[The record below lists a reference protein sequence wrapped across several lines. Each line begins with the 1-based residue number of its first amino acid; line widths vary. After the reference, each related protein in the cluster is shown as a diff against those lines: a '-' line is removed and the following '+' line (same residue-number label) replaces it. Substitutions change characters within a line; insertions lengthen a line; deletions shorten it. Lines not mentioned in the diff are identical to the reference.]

1 MDTGALIDGLIAFLC
16 FIPILTF
23 HEWAHAWTA
32 DKCGDDTA
40 KMLGRV
46 TFNPIAHI
54 DPIGTL
60 ALPFLGIVLAASGPA
75 GATAAG
81 FVIGWGKPVPVNI
94 ARLRHRRRDDIL
106 VAMAGP
112 AMNVVLA
119 LVVLAAAKF
128 FLIPGWVKLVEGCQ
142 WMALI
147 SLYLCFFNLLPIPP
161 LDGSHVM
168 RHAVGMGEEA
178 YYNLCRFGFILVI
191 VVIQIPGVRAFLGT
205 VTWETYRFMARA
217 LGLG

>member
-1 MDTGALIDGLIAFLC
+1 MDTRVLFDGLIAFLC
-16 FIPILTF
+16 FIPILTV

-40 KMLGRV
+40 RLLGRMS
-46 TFNPIAHI
+46 FNPLVHI

-60 ALPFLGIVLAASGPA
+60 ALPFLGIALAATGPA

-94 ARLRHRRRDDIL
+94 ARLRNRQRDNIL

-119 LVVLAAAKF
+119 IVVLAAAKLF
-128 FLIPGWVKLVEGCQ
+128 TLPGWSQVVEGCQ

-168 RHAVGMGEEA
+168 RYVVGMGEEA
-178 YYNLCRFGFILVI
+178 YFNLCRYGLILVI
-191 VVIQIPGVRAFLGT
+191 VVLQVPGVRSTLRE
-205 VTWETYRFMARA
+205 VTYYTYGLLARA
-217 LGLG
+217 LGV

>member
-1 MDTGALIDGLIAFLC
+1 MDIGRLVDGLITFAC

-32 DKCGDDTA
+32 HKCGDDTA
-40 KMLGRV
+40 KLLGRV
-46 TFNPIAHI
+46 SFNPLVHI
-54 DPIGTL
+54 DPVGTL
-60 ALPFLGIVLAASGPA
+60 ALPFLAIALAASGPA

-81 FVIGWGKPVPVNI
+81 FIIGWGKPVPVNI
-94 ARLRHRRRDDIL
+94 ARLRHRKRDDML

-119 LVVLAAAKF
+119 LAVLIAARC
-128 FLIPGWVKLVEGCQ
+128 FLIPGWTPLVEGCVMTA
-142 WMALI
+142 WV
-147 SLYLCFFNLLPIPP
+147 SLYLCFFNLLPVPP

-178 YYNLCRFGFILVI
+178 YFNLCRFGFILVI
-191 VVIQIPGVRAFLGT
+191 VVIQVPGVRELLAYLTFH
-205 VTWETYRFMARA
+205 TYRWMALP
-217 LGLG
+217 LGMA

>member
-1 MDTGALIDGLIAFLC
+1 MDTRVLFDGLIAFLC
-16 FIPILTF
+16 FIPILTV

-40 KMLGRV
+40 RLLGRMS
-46 TFNPIAHI
+46 FNPLVHI

-60 ALPFLGIVLAASGPA
+60 ALPFLGIALAATGLA

-94 ARLRHRRRDDIL
+94 ARLRNRQRDNIL

-119 LVVLAAAKF
+119 IVVLVAAKF
-128 FLIPGWVKLVEGCQ
+128 FARVGWSQAVEGCH
-142 WMALI
+142 WMTRI

-168 RHAVGMGEEA
+168 RYVVGMGEEA
-178 YYNLCRFGFILVI
+178 YFNLCRYGWIPVI
-191 VVIQIPGVRAFLGT
+191 VVLQVPGVRSTLRE
-205 VTWETYRFMARA
+205 VTYYTYGLLAGA
-217 LGLG
+217 LGV